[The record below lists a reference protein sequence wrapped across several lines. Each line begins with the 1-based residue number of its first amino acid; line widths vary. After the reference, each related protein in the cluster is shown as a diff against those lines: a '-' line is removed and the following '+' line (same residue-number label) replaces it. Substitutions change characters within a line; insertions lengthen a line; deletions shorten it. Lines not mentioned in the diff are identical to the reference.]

1 VLACVLSFFDSRAGP
16 SVILQVSELPTYLKF
31 DHVALLMDFYSGEF
45 FIHEFGELKTANQ
58 IFTIPSPLARGKEE
72 TLMITI
78 VALEEKLFDLHSF
91 QKFLKIFVNEF
102 KEIKDV
108 YKGLHTDLEDFP
120 DANEKFEIIKALF
133 KDFFDSLPK
142 ERAVFKQRLSRIL
155 LFGLPQSGKSSVI
168 KCLQQKIFDRSK
180 QKKEINLRKS
190 LLGNLSIT
198 TYKFSE
204 KNSFYEI
211 MSQYLENVD
220 GLVFILDASDKSNYA
235 KAQIE
240 LHHINEFTVTF
251 NMPLLIL
258 LNKKDL
264 KTPSI
269 TEIIKK
275 LKFDQLKQKTIRFF
289 PINALRNEGITE
301 AFNWLSTEIINL
313 MIKNPIVY
321 FS

>member
-1 VLACVLSFFDSRAGP
+1 
-16 SVILQVSELPTYLKF
+16 
-31 DHVALLMDFYSGEF
+31 MDFYSGDF

-58 IFTIPSPLARGKEE
+58 IFTIPSVLARGKEE

-91 QKFLKIFVNEF
+91 QKFLTIFVNEF
-102 KEIKDV
+102 KTIKDV
-108 YKGLHTDLEDFP
+108 YKGLHTDLEDIP
-120 DANEKFEIIKALF
+120 DANEKFESIKGLF

-142 ERAVFKQRLSRIL
+142 ERAVFKQKLSRLL
-155 LFGLPQSGKSSVI
+155 LFGLPQSGKSTVI

-180 QKKEINLRKS
+180 EKKEISLRKS

-235 KAQIE
+235 KARIE
-240 LHHINEFTVTF
+240 LHHINEFPITF

-258 LNKKDL
+258 LNKTDL
-264 KTPSI
+264 KTPSN

-275 LKFDQLKQKTIRFF
+275 LKLDQLKQKTLRCFS
-289 PINALRNEGITE
+289 INALKNVGITE